1 MPEAV
6 LNGYF
11 AYMALE
17 SLPGNQLW
25 ERFLLLFSDPHR
37 RRWCAAPALIPPF
50 CMSMRSCQYT

>member
-37 RRWCAAPALIPPF
+37 RRW
-50 CMSMRSCQYT
+50 